1 MEYLLW
7 LIGATGKPSAIIYD
21 RTCEH
26 SIWCPSH
33 SLFKQFE
40 HDLFLFIDTLK
51 NIAFTMHLMGWE
63 QKLTWSSPTF
73 KWTKLVTVWED
84 FLLELNERNKNV
96 GYFRL
101 SPYYEGVSI
110 GESEM
115 MESMELCVLMLRRE
129 GNKQNACML
138 KQQTT
143 IVVVE

>member
-1 MEYLLW
+1 
-7 LIGATGKPSAIIYD
+7 
-21 RTCEH
+21 
-26 SIWCPSH
+26 
-33 SLFKQFE
+33 
-40 HDLFLFIDTLK
+40 
-51 NIAFTMHLMGWE
+51 
-63 QKLTWSSPTF
+63 
-73 KWTKLVTVWED
+73 
-84 FLLELNERNKNV
+84 LLELNERNKNV